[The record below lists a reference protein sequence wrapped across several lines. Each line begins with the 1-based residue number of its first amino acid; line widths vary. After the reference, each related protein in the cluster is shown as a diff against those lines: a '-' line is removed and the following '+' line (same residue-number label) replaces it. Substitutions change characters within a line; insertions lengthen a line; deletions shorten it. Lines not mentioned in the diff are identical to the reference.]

1 MRTVY
6 TTVVAGRVIAID
18 LGTRRIGVAMTD
30 GLGLTAQPLQTIPR
44 RGGQRDLDAIAALIR
59 THGAERI
66 VIGLPLDPDGEAG
79 RAAKSAAAFA
89 ARLRGAVSVPV
100 ELIDESFSTVEA
112 EEVLLAA
119 DVSRARRREV
129 VSCES
134 GPCLRRSAAG
144 WQNPYRLEIP
154 ACYCRRVFRWQF
166 PRFSHGV
173 YRRHLRQAV
182 DHHSRLPGKYSCQRH

>member
-18 LGTRRIGVAMTD
+18 LGARRIGVAMTD

-79 RAAKSAAAFA
+79 RAAKSAEGVA
-89 ARLRGAVSVPV
+89 ARLPGAG
-100 ELIDESFSTVEA
+100 
-112 EEVLLAA
+112 
-119 DVSRARRREV
+119 SR
-129 VSCES
+129 
-134 GPCLRRSAAG
+134 
-144 WQNPYRLEIP
+144 
-154 ACYCRRVFRWQF
+154 
-166 PRFSHGV
+166 
-173 YRRHLRQAV
+173 
-182 DHHSRLPGKYSCQRH
+182 PGGF